1 MNKVLDRLKFIIIL
15 ASVLLSACEQPR
27 HDDVLASVYGKNLYL
42 KDIGPYLTD
51 ALSPTDSLGIITK
64 HVDKWVM
71 DQILIDEAEK
81 NLTDKTRIEALVRKY
96 RTELVIHE
104 LEKHAISEMSIEID
118 STELDSLSAVFM
130 MDMTLQEDIVKYLL
144 VKVPIAFDNDT
155 LTRLWK
161 TEDLVAMRSFVNMS
175 KGRYYLDLDR
185 WYTKAELKVLLP
197 SELYKKINFSKT
209 ENYSYSDTAHKFYIK
224 ILEFRKEKEAAPQE
238 FVSEKLKH
246 QILHDRSKKFLNNWK
261 MNLYQNKI
269 QSKDIYVH
277 DK

>member
-1 MNKVLDRLKFIIIL
+1 
-15 ASVLLSACEQPR
+15 
-27 HDDVLASVYGKNLYL
+27 
-42 KDIGPYLTD
+42 
-51 ALSPTDSLGIITK
+51 
-64 HVDKWVM
+64 M

-81 NLTDKTRIEALVRKY
+81 NLTDKSRIEELVRKY

-118 STELDSLSAVFM
+118 STELDSLSAAFM

-155 LTRLWK
+155 LSRLWK
-161 TEDLVAMRSFVNMS
+161 TEDLVAMKSFVNMS
-175 KGRYYLDLDR
+175 NGRYYLDLDR
-185 WYTKAELKVLLP
+185 WYAKAELKVLLP
-197 SELYKKINFSKT
+197 SELFKKINFSKT

-224 ILEFRKEKEAAPQE
+224 ILEFRKEKETAPQE
-238 FVSEKLKH
+238 FVYEKLKH

-261 MNLYQNKI
+261 MNLYQSKI